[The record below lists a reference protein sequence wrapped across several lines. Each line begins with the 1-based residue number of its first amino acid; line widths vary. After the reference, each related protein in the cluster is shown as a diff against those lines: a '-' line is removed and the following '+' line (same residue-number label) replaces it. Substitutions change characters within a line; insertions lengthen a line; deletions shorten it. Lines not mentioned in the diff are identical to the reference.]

1 MTPAQQADH
10 IRAVLTKAGITQ
22 AALADAMGVSDRT
35 VRRWVSGRQKVS
47 ASVMVAIKTIF
58 RDGLQ

>member
-10 IRAVLTKAGITQ
+10 IRAVLTKASITQ
-22 AALADAMGVSDRT
+22 AALAEAMGVSART

-58 RDGLQ
+58 RDGL